1 MHGIGVAT
9 GRIVPTIELRS
20 PWASAPDVTPPP
32 PTSSFLSLRW
42 PSLDNPISNQIKFG
56 RTLGAKIFRKAAGLG
71 TLEFTLGPLVRSES
85 QSRQGSRSVDFCR
98 DADLSPAVCIGSSRR
113 FGFASL
119 RNGVTA
125 QQEMR
130 GQTITGSQTKDDLS
144 HLGSLFSWPQR
155 DWSAPSRKQLI
166 IHPCQGL
173 L

>member
-1 MHGIGVAT
+1 M
-9 GRIVPTIELRS
+9 
-20 PWASAPDVTPPP
+20 
-32 PTSSFLSLRW
+32 LRW
-42 PSLDNPISNQIKFG
+42 SSLDNPISNQIKLG
-56 RTLGAKIFRKAAGLG
+56 RTLGAKVFRKAAGLG

-85 QSRQGSRSVDFCR
+85 QSRQARCVDICR

-166 IHPCQGL
+166 IHPRQAL